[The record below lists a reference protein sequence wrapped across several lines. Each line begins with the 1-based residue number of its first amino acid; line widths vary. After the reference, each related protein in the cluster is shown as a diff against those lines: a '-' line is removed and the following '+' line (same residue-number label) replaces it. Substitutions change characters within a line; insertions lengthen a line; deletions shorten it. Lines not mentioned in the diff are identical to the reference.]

1 MNKTILTIVIWIAAI
16 VVQAQGIEIRP
27 LAFYTFRETVPISA
41 GQAIINDGATYGI
54 ELGYVAQQ
62 HLDIHLSY
70 QAMPT
75 TVDIRRFPSL
85 VGDIGNNMLASY
97 WQLGANRLYPLVAT
111 DKVIPYTGVKIG
123 LGVYDFESAKV
134 NTVYRAAL
142 GFQAGI
148 KVMASPK
155 IGLQL
160 GMQLQSPIS
169 GLGMGVS
176 AGTGGVSTGVSTY
189 SYMFQFSLGG
199 GLIFRLK

>member
-1 MNKTILTIVIWIAAI
+1 
-16 VVQAQGIEIRP
+16 
-27 LAFYTFRETVPISA
+27 
-41 GQAIINDGATYGI
+41 
-54 ELGYVAQQ
+54 
-62 HLDIHLSY
+62 
-70 QAMPT
+70 MPT

-85 VGDIGNNMLASY
+85 IGDIGNNMLASY
-97 WQLGANRLYPLVAT
+97 WQLGANRLYSLVAT

-142 GFQAGI
+142 GFQAGV

-169 GLGMGVS
+169 GLGLGVS

-199 GLIFRLK
+199 GLIFKLK